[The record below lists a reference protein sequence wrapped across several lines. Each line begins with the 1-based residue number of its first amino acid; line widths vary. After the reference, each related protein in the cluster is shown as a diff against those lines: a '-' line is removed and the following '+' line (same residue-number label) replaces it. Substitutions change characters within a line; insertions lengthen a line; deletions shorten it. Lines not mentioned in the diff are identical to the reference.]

1 MPLTGPEKAVL
12 MLLSLDEEVARP
24 IVAELGE
31 TELRKLRTVA
41 ANMRAVPVDALDET
55 FRDFVARAR
64 QAVAVPRGGLPYL
77 RKLSAA
83 AIGEERA
90 NAVFEDNVV
99 THPITRLEHAPA
111 DAVGAL
117 LAPEPP
123 QIAGAVLS
131 RLSPSVAAAVL
142 AAMPLDRQSAVVAHI
157 GAMVELPAAAIEDM
171 VAAVAAALP
180 SDDAGA
186 TVSVDGIARA
196 AEILNACGK
205 AASTSILE
213 AVEQGDADLASR
225 VRQAMF
231 TFDDLARVDGRSMR
245 EILREVPVEQLTIAL
260 KGASQA
266 VMDAVFSGLSARS
279 AELIRDD
286 LEVLGA
292 VRKSE
297 IEKARAEVLQV
308 ALRLEGEGKVSLGR
322 DEE

>member
-1 MPLTGPEKAVL
+1 MLTGPEKAVL
-12 MLLSLDEEVARP
+12 FLLSLDEEVARP

-31 TELRKLRTVA
+31 TELKKLRTVA
-41 ANMRAVPVDALDET
+41 ATMRAVPVDALDET
-55 FRDFVARAR
+55 FRDFVMRAR

-90 NAVFEDNVV
+90 SAVFEDSVV
-99 THPITRLEHAPA
+99 THPIARLEHAPA

-123 QIAGAVLS
+123 QVAGAILS
-131 RLSPSVAAAVL
+131 RLSPPVAAAVL
-142 AAMPLDRQSAVVAHI
+142 AAMPLERQTAVMAHV
-157 GAMVELPAAAIEDM
+157 GSMVELPAQALEDM

-180 SDDAGA
+180 SDDAGT

-196 AEILNACGK
+196 AEILNSCGK
-205 AASTSILE
+205 QASGSILE
-213 AVEQGDADLASR
+213 MLEQSDPDLANR
-225 VRQAMF
+225 VKQAMF

-245 EILREVPVEQLTIAL
+245 ELLREVPVERLTIAL
-260 KGASQA
+260 KGATPA
-266 VMDAVFSGLSARS
+266 VMDAVFAGLSQRS

-286 LEVLGA
+286 LEVLGS
-292 VRKSE
+292 VRRAE
-297 IEKARAEVLQV
+297 IEKARTEILQV
-308 ALRLEGEGKVSLGR
+308 ALRLEGEGKISLGR